1 MKPFTS
7 LEKIS
12 FDAHGATIERAMSA
26 HAKACDAADLRRD
39 GVVTKELNMFLDR
52 VRSIPGAETSALT
65 KAARAAI
72 KSDAHITG
80 LVEGG
85 ALSRATLA
93 AYLTGVTRAM
103 AHGVPWTPGLH
114 KDPQYAGAE
123 RKAAPVAKAPTDGAA
138 IKWSGKDR
146 TLSATLPK
154 AVDGAAVAKA
164 MAVIVNDPGRV
175 ALFLSWVNA
184 HQDWT
189 K

>member
-1 MKPFTS
+1 MKPFIS

-12 FDAHGATIERAMSA
+12 FDAHGAQIERAMSA

-39 GVVTKELNMFLDR
+39 GVITKELNSFIDR
-52 VRSIPGAETSALT
+52 VRAIPSAETSALT

-72 KSDAHITG
+72 KADAHIVG

-123 RKAAPVAKAPTDGAA
+123 RKTPAAKAPTEGATL
-138 IKWSGKDR
+138 KWSAKDR

-154 AVDGAAVAKA
+154 AIDGSAVAKA
-164 MAVIVNDPGRV
+164 MAVIVGDPGRV
-175 ALFLSWVNA
+175 AMFLAWVNA
-184 HQDWT
+184 HQDWA

>member
-1 MKPFTS
+1 MKAFSSLTS
-7 LEKIS
+7 VS
-12 FDAHGATIERAMSA
+12 FDAHGAVIERACA
-26 HAKACDAADLRRD
+26 VHARITDAADLRRD
-39 GVVTKELNMFLDR
+39 GVITKELNLFIDR
-52 VRSIPGAETSALT
+52 VRAIPGVETSALT

-72 KSDAHITG
+72 KADAHITG

-103 AHGVPWTPGLH
+103 THGVPWTPGLH

-123 RKAAPVAKAPTDGAA
+123 RKTPAAKAPADGAA

-154 AVDGAAVAKA
+154 AVDGGAVAKA
-164 MAVIVNDPGRV
+164 MAAIVGDPARV
-175 ALFLSWVNA
+175 ALFLAWAKAHEWV
-184 HQDWT
+184 

>member
-12 FDAHGATIERAMSA
+12 FDAHGATIEKAMSA
-26 HAKACDAADLRRD
+26 HALACDAADLRRD
-39 GVVTKELNMFLDR
+39 GVVTKELNMFIDR

-72 KSDAHITG
+72 KADAHIVG

-103 AHGVPWTPGLH
+103 THGVPWTPGLH
-114 KDPQYAGAE
+114 KDPQYAGPE
-123 RKAAPVAKAPTDGAA
+123 RKVSAVKAPADGATL
-138 IKWSGKDR
+138 KWSAKDR

-154 AVDGAAVAKA
+154 AVDGGAVAKA
-164 MAVIVNDPGRV
+164 MARIVNDPGRV
-175 ALFLSWVNA
+175 ALFLAWVNA
-184 HQDWT
+184 HPDWT

>member
-1 MKPFTS
+1 MKPFVS
-7 LEKIS
+7 LERIS
-12 FDAHGATIERAMSA
+12 FDAHGAQIERAMSA

-39 GVVTKELNMFLDR
+39 GVVTKELNAFIDR
-52 VRSIPGAETSALT
+52 VRAIPGVETSALT

-72 KSDAHITG
+72 KADAHITG

-123 RKAAPVAKAPTDGAA
+123 RKGAPAGAKPTEVSAVKWDAKA
-138 IKWSGKDR
+138 R
-146 TLSATLPK
+146 VLSATLPK
-154 AVDGAAVAKA
+154 AVEGSAIAKTIAA
-164 MAVIVNDPGRV
+164 IVGDPARV
-175 ALFLSWVNA
+175 ALFLAWAKAHEWV
-184 HQDWT
+184 

>member
-39 GVVTKELNMFLDR
+39 GVVTKELNSFIDR
-52 VRSIPGAETSALT
+52 VRPIPGADTPVLT

-72 KSDAHITG
+72 KADAHITG

-114 KDPQYAGAE
+114 KDPAYAGPE
-123 RKAAPVAKAPTDGAA
+123 RKVSAAKAPAEGATL
-138 IKWSGKDR
+138 KWSAKDR
-146 TLSATLPK
+146 TISATLPK
-154 AVDGAAVAKA
+154 TVDGAAVAKA
-164 MAVIVNDPGRV
+164 MARIVNDPGRV
-175 ALFLSWVNA
+175 ALFLAWVNA
-184 HQDWT
+184 HPDWT

>member
-1 MKPFTS
+1 M
-7 LEKIS
+7 
-12 FDAHGATIERAMSA
+12 
-26 HAKACDAADLRRD
+26 
-39 GVVTKELNMFLDR
+39 
-52 VRSIPGAETSALT
+52 
-65 KAARAAI
+65 
-72 KSDAHITG
+72 G

-114 KDPQYAGAE
+114 KDPAYAGAE

-138 IKWSGKDR
+138 LKWSAKDR

-154 AVDGAAVAKA
+154 TVDGAAVAKA
-164 MAVIVNDPGRV
+164 MAVIVNDPGRI
-175 ALFLSWVNA
+175 ALFLSWVRA
-184 HQDWT
+184 HPGWT

>member
-1 MKPFTS
+1 MKAFSS
-7 LEKIS
+7 LTLVS
-12 FDAHGATIERAMSA
+12 FEAHGAVIERACA
-26 HAKACDAADLRRD
+26 VHARITDAADLRRD
-39 GVVTKELNMFLDR
+39 GVITKELNLFIDR
-52 VRSIPGAETSALT
+52 VRAIPGAETPALT

-72 KSDAHITG
+72 KGDAHITG

-93 AYLTGVTRAM
+93 AYLTGVTRALT
-103 AHGVPWTPGLH
+103 HGVPWTPGLH

-123 RKAAPVAKAPTDGAA
+123 RKAAPAGAKPDEGLTV
-138 IKWSGKDR
+138 KWDAKSR

-154 AVDGAAVAKA
+154 AVEGGAVAKA

-175 ALFLSWVNA
+175 ALFLAWAKAHEWV
-184 HQDWT
+184 

>member
-12 FDAHGATIERAMSA
+12 FDAHGASIERAMAA
-26 HAKACDAADLRRD
+26 HAKVCDAADLRRD
-39 GVVTKELNMFLDR
+39 GVITKELNAFIDR
-52 VRSIPGAETSALT
+52 VRSIPNVETPALT

-72 KSDAHITG
+72 KADAHITG

-103 AHGVPWTPGLH
+103 AHGIPWTPGLH
-114 KDPQYAGAE
+114 KDSQYAGAE
-123 RKAAPVAKAPTDGAA
+123 RKAPAVKAPVDSAT

-146 TLSATLPK
+146 ILSATLPK
-154 AVDGAAVAKA
+154 AIDGSAVAKA

-175 ALFLSWVNA
+175 AMFLAWVNA

>member
-12 FDAHGATIERAMSA
+12 FDAHGATIEKAMSA

-39 GVVTKELNMFLDR
+39 GVVTKELNSFIDR

-103 AHGVPWTPGLH
+103 THGVPWTPGLH

-123 RKAAPVAKAPTDGAA
+123 RKAPSAKAPVDSAT

-146 TLSATLPK
+146 TLSATLSK

-164 MAVIVNDPGRV
+164 MARIVNDPGRV
-175 ALFLSWVNA
+175 ALFLAWVQA
-184 HQDWT
+184 HPDWT